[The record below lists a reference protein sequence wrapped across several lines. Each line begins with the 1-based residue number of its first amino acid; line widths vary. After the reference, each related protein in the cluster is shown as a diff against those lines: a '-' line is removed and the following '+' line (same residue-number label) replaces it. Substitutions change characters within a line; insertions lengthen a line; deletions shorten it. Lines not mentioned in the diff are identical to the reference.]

1 MSMRGMM
8 VEQDIIVSIRNV
20 TKKFHTLEGETEA
33 INDLS
38 LDVRRG
44 EFVSIVGPSGCGKTT
59 LLSLISGLIKP
70 SKGEILFN
78 GEKQNSASGNVGY
91 MLQEDHLFKWR
102 TILKNV
108 YIGLEIKGILTQENK
123 KKVEL
128 LLDKYGLGDFK
139 NHYPHQLSG
148 GMRQRVALIRTLA
161 IDPDILLLDEPFAAL
176 DYQTRLKVADDIAGI
191 IKREAK
197 TAVMVTHDIA
207 EAISM
212 ADRVVLLTKRPAK
225 VKNIYDIELNCE
237 GQRTPLKSR
246 EAPEFRLYFNRI
258 WKELDVHV

>member
-1 MSMRGMM
+1 M
-8 VEQDIIVSIRNV
+8 VVDDIIVSLRDV

-33 INDLS
+33 IKDLS

-44 EFVSIVGPSGCGKTT
+44 EFVTIVGPSGCGKTT

-70 SKGEILFN
+70 SRGEILLN
-78 GEKQNSASGNVGY
+78 GEKINGTSGNVGY

-102 TILKNV
+102 TILQNV
-108 YIGLEIKGILTQENK
+108 YIGLEIKGAMTPENK
-123 KKVEL
+123 KRTEL
-128 LLDKYGLGDFK
+128 LLDKYGLGEFK

-161 IDPDILLLDEPFAAL
+161 VDPDILLLDEPFAAL
-176 DYQTRLKVADDIAGI
+176 DYQTRLKVSDDIAAI

-197 TAVMVTHDIA
+197 TAIMVTHDIA

-212 ADRVVLLTKRPAK
+212 ADRVVVLSKRPAE
-225 VKNIYDIELNCE
+225 VKTIHDIVLSCE
-237 GQRTPLKSR
+237 ERTPIKCR
-246 EAPEFRLYFNRI
+246 EAPEFRIYFNRI